1 MNLTSSL
8 IFVISLSSTPE
19 AVMKPAPRQQRAI
32 RKRKALLDAAFAEFS
47 AQGFEA
53 TTAKSIADRA
63 GVATGTF
70 YQHFHN
76 KHDVLLE
83 ITRQRFA
90 ELHNHLQVPAAGL
103 DVAGIGIPRNAAAS
117 IREVFRQALGFL
129 YDFHR
134 QESGLHDVL
143 EYRRRVDPAL
153 AQLMDEGEAILMERV
168 RAFVAR
174 YVRDNV
180 ETTAFC
186 LFSMAEGIVHRHIF
200 QGHQDVTRTE
210 LIETG
215 TRLLAAYFEAQN
227 NKT

>member
-1 MNLTSSL
+1 
-8 IFVISLSSTPE
+8 
-19 AVMKPAPRQQRAI
+19 MKPAPRQQRAI
-32 RKRKALLDAAFAEFS
+32 RKRNALLAAAFGEFS
-47 AQGFEA
+47 VHGFEA

-70 YQHFHN
+70 YQYFHN

-90 ELHNHLQVPAAGL
+90 ELHDHLTVPKARLELTPGAGT
-103 DVAGIGIPRNAAAS
+103 N
-117 IREVFRQALGFL
+117 IRDVFRQALGFL
-129 YDFHR
+129 YDLHQ

-153 AQLMDEGEAILMERV
+153 EQLMDEGEAVLMERV

-174 YVRDNV
+174 YVRDDV

-186 LFSMAEGIVHRHIF
+186 LFAMAEGIVHRHVF
-200 QGHQDVTRTE
+200 QGHDDVKRDD
-210 LIETG
+210 LIEKG
-215 TRLLAAYFEAQN
+215 TQILAAYFESQTNIQN
-227 NKT
+227 HKT